1 MDSQHVHA
9 IHKSQPKIINTP
21 WDFWLERK
29 FLSTE
34 EVEMLKTFEA
44 LSSIEKTSRVND
56 KLFISVLKNAL
67 SSPNNDLII
76 YSLHTISDICRIDS
90 SNYDIFLDIFEG
102 NEIINLFT
110 TLAKDKKG
118 NVASKAFS
126 FLSRVM
132 SYNAGFTLSQVDEL
146 LDNMNSIELDL
157 SAKSRLEIVCNLL
170 KYDGYREIVFNKKG
184 VPTLINK
191 CLHDSNNADSQY
203 HAVFCYWLLS
213 FKPKFIPEM
222 VASGIILQLCNLF
235 NSTKVEKIVRVFLL
249 LFDNLQN
256 YGPCLEIIADTN
268 VNQTI
273 KLLEYDK
280 WKDKELYGEIVRIY
294 NQIELKIRKLTN
306 IDRYLSE
313 LKTGALKWSQLHTEQ
328 FWSQNYTFFERDEF
342 SNIARL
348 VELLNSTD
356 NVILAIA
363 CFDIGEF
370 ARRYHNG
377 KQICKK
383 FNVKARVME
392 LTSSKDRDVAREAM
406 LCLQKL
412 IVHNWQQVARKN

>member
-1 MDSQHVHA
+1 M
-9 IHKSQPKIINTP
+9 
-21 WDFWLERK
+21 
-29 FLSTE
+29 
-34 EVEMLKTFEA
+34 
-44 LSSIEKTSRVND
+44 
-56 KLFISVLKNAL
+56 
-67 SSPNNDLII
+67 
-76 YSLHTISDICRIDS
+76 
-90 SNYDIFLDIFEG
+90 
-102 NEIINLFT
+102 
-110 TLAKDKKG
+110 
-118 NVASKAFS
+118 
-126 FLSRVM
+126 
-132 SYNAGFTLSQVDEL
+132 
-146 LDNMNSIELDL
+146 
-157 SAKSRLEIVCNLL
+157 
-170 KYDGYREIVFNKKG
+170 
-184 VPTLINK
+184 
-191 CLHDSNNADSQY
+191 
-203 HAVFCYWLLS
+203 
-213 FKPKFIPEM
+213 
-222 VASGIILQLCNLF
+222 
-235 NSTKVEKIVRVFLL
+235 
-249 LFDNLQN
+249 
-256 YGPCLEIIADTN
+256 
-268 VNQTI
+268 
-273 KLLEYDK
+273 LEYDK